1 MCCTW
6 KKNIFFAC
14 PSLSLSVKA
23 QSTKPTPMEIVLLTV
38 SFVSSH
44 INYFLIWRLL
54 YSVSPKPPL
63 GEMRSKRINQCK
75 TTFLNAFFSLFQN
88 SWRNTRKVGDILK
101 RWDLI
106 RETNVSHIGKPVL
119 TNMVSAFRSYWKK
132 ENQITFGYFK
142 LGSSR
147 YNK

>member
-6 KKNIFFAC
+6 KKNIFFAS

-44 INYFLIWRLL
+44 INYFLIWRLS

-88 SWRNTRKVGDILK
+88 SRRNTRKVGDILK

-106 RETNVSHIGKPVL
+106 RETNVSHISKPVQL
-119 TNMVSAFRSYWKK
+119 SFRSYWKNRK
-132 ENQITFGYFK
+132 SNNIWIF
-142 LGSSR
+142 
-147 YNK
+147 